1 MKTMNKK
8 IKIVIADDHLLIA
21 ETWATLIN
29 MDPDFE
35 VIRVFDNTQS
45 LIEEISELKPDI
57 AILDININPFSGIE
71 ATKMIRRLA
80 PGTKIIGVSMHNQPS
95 FAKKMMRN
103 GAMGYVTKSSNKNE
117 MYEAIRAVMRGEK
130 FICAEIQRNITNQV
144 LMDDDDNKLSRLTE
158 REIEI
163 IKLIKNGSTN
173 KEIAEKLFLSPRTVE
188 THRARILKKLDL
200 KNSLSL
206 VKYINE
212 SFMDL

>member
-8 IKIVIADDHLLIA
+8 IRIVIADDHLLIA

-29 MDPDFE
+29 MDSDFE
-35 VIRVFDNTQS
+35 VVKVFDNTQT
-45 LIEEISELKPDI
+45 LIEEISEIKPDI

-117 MYEAIRAVMRGEK
+117 MYDAIRTVMRGEK

-144 LMDDDDNKLSRLTE
+144 LMDDDENKLSRLTE

>member
-8 IKIVIADDHLLIA
+8 IRIVIADDHLLIA

-29 MDPDFE
+29 MDPNFE
-35 VIRVFDNTQS
+35 VVKVFDNTQT
-45 LIEEISELKPDI
+45 LIEEISDIKPDI

-117 MYEAIRAVMRGEK
+117 MYDAIRAVMRGEK

-144 LMDDDDNKLSRLTE
+144 LMDDDENKLSRLTE

>member
-1 MKTMNKK
+1 MNNMTKK

-29 MDPDFE
+29 MDPDFD
-35 VIRVFDNTQS
+35 VVKVFDNTQT
-45 LIEEISELKPDI
+45 LIEEISEIKPDI

-117 MYEAIRAVMRGEK
+117 MYDAIRSVMKGEK
-130 FICAEIQRNITNQV
+130 YICAEIQRNITNQV
-144 LMDDDDNKLSRLTE
+144 LMDDDENKLSRLTE

>member
-1 MKTMNKK
+1 MTKK

-35 VIRVFDNTQS
+35 VVKVFDNTQS
-45 LIEEISELKPDI
+45 LIEEISEIKPDI
-57 AILDININPFSGIE
+57 TILDINIHPFSGIE

-117 MYEAIRAVMRGEK
+117 MYDAIRSVMRGEK
-130 FICAEIQRNITNQV
+130 YICAEIQRNITNQV
-144 LMDDDDNKLSRLTE
+144 LMDDDENKISRLTE

>member
-1 MKTMNKK
+1 MIKK

-35 VIRVFDNTQS
+35 VVRVFDNTQT
-45 LIEEISELKPDI
+45 LVEEISEIKPDI

-117 MYEAIRAVMRGEK
+117 MYEAIRSVMRGEK

-206 VKYINE
+206 VKYIND

>member
-1 MKTMNKK
+1 
-8 IKIVIADDHLLIA
+8 
-21 ETWATLIN
+21 
-29 MDPDFE
+29 
-35 VIRVFDNTQS
+35 
-45 LIEEISELKPDI
+45 
-57 AILDININPFSGIE
+57 LDININPFSGIE

-117 MYEAIRAVMRGEK
+117 MYEAIRSVMRGEK

-163 IKLIKNGSTN
+163 IKLIKNGCTN

>member
-1 MKTMNKK
+1 MTKK

-29 MDPDFE
+29 MDPDFD
-35 VIRVFDNTQS
+35 VVKVFDNTQT
-45 LIEEISELKPDI
+45 LIEEISEIKPDI

-117 MYEAIRAVMRGEK
+117 MYDAIRSVMKGEK
-130 FICAEIQRNITNQV
+130 YICAEIQRNITNQV
-144 LMDDDDNKLSRLTE
+144 LMDDDENKLSRLTE

>member
-1 MKTMNKK
+1 MTKK

-35 VIRVFDNTQS
+35 VVKVFDNTQT
-45 LIEEISELKPDI
+45 LIEEISDIKPDI

-117 MYEAIRAVMRGEK
+117 MYDAIRSVMKGEK
-130 FICAEIQRNITNQV
+130 YICAEIQRNITNQV
-144 LMDDDDNKLSRLTE
+144 LMDDDENKLSRLTE

-206 VKYINE
+206 VKYIND

>member
-1 MKTMNKK
+1 MTKK

-35 VIRVFDNTQS
+35 VVKVFDNTQT
-45 LIEEISELKPDI
+45 LVEEISDIKPDI

-117 MYEAIRAVMRGEK
+117 MYEANRSVMRGEK

-163 IKLIKNGSTN
+163 IKLIKDGCTN

-188 THRARILKKLDL
+188 THRARILKKLEL

-206 VKYINE
+206 VKYIND
-212 SFMDL
+212 SFMDI

>member
-1 MKTMNKK
+1 MTKK

-35 VIRVFDNTQS
+35 VVRVFDNTQT
-45 LIEEISELKPDI
+45 LVEEISEIKPDI

-117 MYEAIRAVMRGEK
+117 MYEAIRSVMRGEK

-206 VKYINE
+206 VKYIND

>member
-8 IKIVIADDHLLIA
+8 IRIVIADDHLLIA

-35 VIRVFDNTQS
+35 VVKVFDNTQT

-103 GAMGYVTKSSNKNE
+103 GDMRYVTKSSNKNE
-117 MYEAIRAVMRGEK
+117 MYEAIRTVMKGEK

-173 KEIAEKLFLSPRTVE
+173 KEIAEKLYLSPRTVE

>member
-1 MKTMNKK
+1 MTKK
-8 IKIVIADDHLLIA
+8 VRIIIADDHLLIA

-29 MDPDFE
+29 LDPEFE
-35 VIRVFDNTQS
+35 VIKVYDNTKTM
-45 LIEEISELKPDI
+45 IDEITEIRPDV

-71 ATKMIRRLA
+71 ATTMIKKLA

-95 FAKKMMRN
+95 FAKKMIRN
-103 GAMGYVTKSSNKNE
+103 GAMGYVTKNSSKLE
-117 MYEAIRAVMRGEK
+117 MYDAIRSVMNGEK
-130 FICAEIQRNITNQV
+130 FICAEIQRNITNQLLV
-144 LMDDDDNKLSRLTE
+144 EEEDNKLSKLTE

-173 KEIAEKLFLSPRTVE
+173 KEIAETLFLSPRTVE
-188 THRARILKKLDL
+188 THRARILKKLGL

-212 SFMDL
+212 SFLDL

>member
-1 MKTMNKK
+1 MNNMTKK

-35 VIRVFDNTQS
+35 VVKVFDNTQT
-45 LIEEISELKPDI
+45 LIEEISDIKPDI

-117 MYEAIRAVMRGEK
+117 MYDAIRSVMKGEK
-130 FICAEIQRNITNQV
+130 YICAEIQRNITNQV
-144 LMDDDDNKLSRLTE
+144 LMDDDENKLSRLTE

>member
-8 IKIVIADDHLLIA
+8 IRIVIADDHLLIA

-35 VIRVFDNTQS
+35 VVKVFDNTQT
-45 LIEEISELKPDI
+45 LIEEISEIKPDI

-80 PGTKIIGVSMHNQPS
+80 PSTKIIGVSMHNQPS

-117 MYEAIRAVMRGEK
+117 MYDAIRAVMRGEK

-144 LMDDDDNKLSRLTE
+144 LMDDDENKLSRLTE

>member
-1 MKTMNKK
+1 MNNMTKK

-35 VIRVFDNTQS
+35 VVKVFDNTQT
-45 LIEEISELKPDI
+45 LIEEISDIKPDI

-117 MYEAIRAVMRGEK
+117 MYDAIRSVMKGEK
-130 FICAEIQRNITNQV
+130 YICAEIQRNITNQV
-144 LMDDDDNKLSRLTE
+144 LMDDDENKLSRLTE

-206 VKYINE
+206 VKYIND

>member
-1 MKTMNKK
+1 MNTMNKK
-8 IKIVIADDHLLIA
+8 IRIVIADDHLLIA

-35 VIRVFDNTQS
+35 VIKVFHNTQS

-103 GAMGYVTKSSNKNE
+103 GAMGYVTKSSNKTE

-212 SFMDL
+212 SFMDF

>member
-1 MKTMNKK
+1 MNNMAKK

-35 VIRVFDNTQS
+35 VVKVFDNTQT
-45 LIEEISELKPDI
+45 LIEEISEIKPDI

-117 MYEAIRAVMRGEK
+117 MYEAIRSVMKGEK
-130 FICAEIQRNITNQV
+130 YICAEIQRNITNQV
-144 LMDDDDNKLSRLTE
+144 LMDDDENKLSRLTE

>member
-1 MKTMNKK
+1 MTKK
-8 IKIVIADDHLLIA
+8 IRIIIADDHLLIA
-21 ETWATLIN
+21 ETWASLIN
-29 MDPDFE
+29 MDPNFE
-35 VIRVFDNTQS
+35 VVRVYDNTKS
-45 LIEEISELKPDI
+45 LIDEITEVKPDV

-71 ATKMIRRLA
+71 ATKMIKKLA

-103 GAMGYVTKSSNKNE
+103 GAMGYVTKNSTKQE
-117 MYEAIRAVMRGEK
+117 MYDAIKSVMNGQK
-130 FICAEIQRNITNQV
+130 YICAEIQKNITNQMLV
-144 LMDDDDNKLSRLTE
+144 DEDDNKLSTLTE

-163 IKLIKNGSTN
+163 IKLIKNGMTN
-173 KEIAEKLFLSPRTVE
+173 KEIAEQLFLSPRTVE

-206 VKYINE
+206 IKYIND

>member
-1 MKTMNKK
+1 MTKK

-35 VIRVFDNTQS
+35 VVKVFDNTQT
-45 LIEEISELKPDI
+45 LVEEISDIKPDI

-117 MYEAIRAVMRGEK
+117 MYEAIRSVMRGEK

-188 THRARILKKLDL
+188 THRARILKKLEL

-206 VKYINE
+206 VKYIND

>member
-1 MKTMNKK
+1 MNNMAKK

-29 MDPDFE
+29 MDPDFD
-35 VIRVFDNTQS
+35 VVKVFDNTQT
-45 LIEEISELKPDI
+45 LIEEISEIKPDI

-117 MYEAIRAVMRGEK
+117 MYDAIRSVMKGEK
-130 FICAEIQRNITNQV
+130 YICAEIQRNITNQV
-144 LMDDDDNKLSRLTE
+144 LMDDDENKLSRLTE

>member
-1 MKTMNKK
+1 
-8 IKIVIADDHLLIA
+8 LLIA

-35 VIRVFDNTQS
+35 VVKVFDNTQT
-45 LIEEISELKPDI
+45 LVEEISDIKPDI

-117 MYEAIRAVMRGEK
+117 MYEAIRSVMRGEK

-163 IKLIKNGSTN
+163 IKLIKDGCTN

>member
-1 MKTMNKK
+1 MNTMRKK

-35 VIRVFDNTQS
+35 VVKVFDNTQT
-45 LIEEISELKPDI
+45 LIEEISEIKPDI
-57 AILDININPFSGIE
+57 VILDININPFSGIE

-117 MYEAIRAVMRGEK
+117 MYDAIRSVMKGEK
-130 FICAEIQRNITNQV
+130 YICAEIQRNITNQV
-144 LMDDDDNKLSRLTE
+144 LMDDDENKLSRLTE